1 MLFGE
6 IKSGKVWLG
15 LLAYLLPNNFAQH
28 VTGSLNFSDS
38 FSIAAYWKHTFHVV
52 LTIFISIRAPINE
65 SNIFVF
71 GFSILCGNVLPIG
84 AQQHCSP
91 SITQVVFYCFELEAD
106 MCFEWKNQKSNSA
119 NRQSIPTYAIG
130 TEERKFN
137 FVYHKWKEKK
147 KRWKQRPM
155 PNCCELFQWT
165 RKLLRQICSI
175 HLACATHATVSMKNS
190 HVADSSLLTVKLGR
204 KLSDRTLYLVRCE
217 LEHSNYAAENA
228 NATESITME
237 PNPDIRATQLISLE
251 FVGRYGRRKNDINFL
266 VEKMGIVPCITN
278 SAHENDAIDSQNRN

>member
-1 MLFGE
+1 
-6 IKSGKVWLG
+6 
-15 LLAYLLPNNFAQH
+15 
-28 VTGSLNFSDS
+28 
-38 FSIAAYWKHTFHVV
+38 
-52 LTIFISIRAPINE
+52 
-65 SNIFVF
+65 
-71 GFSILCGNVLPIG
+71 
-84 AQQHCSP
+84 
-91 SITQVVFYCFELEAD
+91 
-106 MCFEWKNQKSNSA
+106 
-119 NRQSIPTYAIG
+119 
-130 TEERKFN
+130 
-137 FVYHKWKEKK
+137 
-147 KRWKQRPM
+147 
-155 PNCCELFQWT
+155 
-165 RKLLRQICSI
+165 
-175 HLACATHATVSMKNS
+175 MKNS